1 MTKLKKQF
9 TILKIIYFIATVLL
23 IAGLFYNTIL
33 PNWINNTL
41 KIGFILLLIIEL
53 IINFKKFF
61 LIILSILMILSSGL
75 LFYSQY
81 SINKLL
87 NQEPTETTVITF
99 VVLKNSP
106 INTLEDMKAKK
117 VGMPVQLDDLIAI
130 YLKEYMADKISPD
143 SLNIATDDLNNL
155 DDLYTKKIDIMILD
169 NSMRESLI
177 EQDANFESKTKTI
190 LTIEK
195 SFIKEE
201 TAKNVDTS
209 IKSFI
214 ILISGVDT
222 RGTGPIRDK
231 ARSDVN
237 ILMVINPAT
246 HKVLTISIPR
256 DIYTELGCKTGA
268 LDKLTHSGVYGISCT
283 IKTVENLFKIDVNY
297 YVKVSFNSFLKIVNV
312 LGKIDVYSKYA
323 FSASTDTK
331 PPVPFKVKEGMNAF
345 NANQALTFS
354 RERHAF
360 VNGDIQRGLNQQEV
374 IKSIIKKIIEPSTL
388 LKIGDLISVAAKSID
403 TNLTNEN
410 VMNLV
415 HNQISKNVPWE
426 FTASAL
432 SGPGAY
438 RPTYSMGSI
447 PLYVMLPDL
456 KLLAQ
461 LETEIDIFLKEK
473 PSVLTQ

>member
-1 MTKLKKQF
+1 MNKLKKQF

-33 PNWINNTL
+33 PDWINNSL
-41 KIGFILLLIIEL
+41 KVGFILLLIIEL
-53 IINFKKFF
+53 IINFKKIF
-61 LIILSILMILSSGL
+61 LIILSILMILTSGL

-81 SINKLL
+81 SIDKLL
-87 NQEPTETTVITF
+87 NHVPTETSIITF
-99 VVLKNSP
+99 VVLKDSP
-106 INTLEDMKAKK
+106 INTLVDMKAKK
-117 VGMPVQLDDLIAI
+117 VGMPIQLDDLIAT
-130 YLKEYMADKISPD
+130 YLKEYMVDNVSPS
-143 SLNIATDDLNNL
+143 SLNIATDDLSNL
-155 DDLYTKKIDIMILD
+155 DDLYSKKIDIMILD
-169 NSMRESLI
+169 NSMRDSLI

-222 RGTGPIRDK
+222 RGTGPIRAK

-256 DIYTELGCKTGA
+256 DTYTELGCQTGA

-283 IKTVENLFKIDVNY
+283 IKTIENLFKIDINY
-297 YVKVSFNSFLKIVNV
+297 YVKVSFNSFLNIVNV

-323 FSASTDTK
+323 FSAATDTK
-331 PPVPFKVKEGMNAF
+331 PPVPFKVKVGMNTF

-354 RERHAF
+354 RERYAF
-360 VNGDIQRGLNQQEV
+360 VNGDVQRGLNQQEV
-374 IKSIIKKIIEPSTL
+374 IKSIIKKIVDPSTL
-388 LKIGDLISVAAKSID
+388 LKIGDLISVASKSID

-426 FTASAL
+426 FNSGAL
-432 SGPGAY
+432 TGMGAY
-438 RPTYSMGSI
+438 RPTYSMGSL

-461 LETEIDIFLKEK
+461 LKNQITLSLNEK
-473 PSVLTQ
+473 PGVLTQ